1 MKFSIGNQEEMGLSI
16 HKNKPLPRSSQS
28 AAQAV
33 TCTIECFQ
41 QSLLA
46 ETAQEEIMPNGNADN
61 RVLPAPD
68 RENTLLDAGPPQLNA
83 ETGPPRHTTKNQFI
97 KPGFIDARYRRLEN

>member
-1 MKFSIGNQEEMGLSI
+1 MELSI
-16 HKNKPLPRSSQS
+16 HNNETPPRLPRS
-28 AAQAV
+28 AVQAV

-46 ETAQEEIMPNGNADN
+46 ETEQEEFIPDGNADN
-61 RVLPAPD
+61 GVLPAPD

-83 ETGPPRHTTKNQFI
+83 ETGPPRHTIKNQFV
-97 KPGFIDARYRRLEN
+97 KPGFIDARYSELEN